1 MGRES
6 IEEGELST
14 PLVAKE
20 EHHQLYGSG
29 TSSGDHACANTT
41 GCDDGGESQSGSS
54 LATGVVVLSTLV
66 AVSGSYVFGI
76 AVGYSSP
83 AQSGIL
89 DDLGLTVAEIPLFE
103 LYYMEKEERLC
114 SENHVRMAISQ
125 TRFIT

>member
-29 TSSGDHACANTT
+29 ASSGDHACANTT

-54 LATGVVVLSTLV
+54 SATGVVVLSTLV
-66 AVSGSYVFGI
+66 AVSGSYVFGT
-76 AVGYSSP
+76 AVSE
-83 AQSGIL
+83 IL
-89 DDLGLTVAEIPLFE
+89 L
-103 LYYMEKEERLC
+103 
-114 SENHVRMAISQ
+114 
-125 TRFIT
+125 